1 MNGERLSRVYKVVI
15 EPDEHGGFVASA
27 PSVPG
32 VYEQG
37 QTPDEAFERMR
48 EAMTFHLDCMLEE
61 GEKIPPSDAAG
72 RQERDIELAI

>member
-1 MNGERLSRVYKVVI
+1 MGGERMSRVYKVVV
-15 EPDEHGGFVASA
+15 EPDKDGGYVASA

-37 QTPDEAFERMR
+37 ETADEAFERMH

-61 GEKIPPSDAAG
+61 GEEIPPSDASG
-72 RQERDIELAI
+72 RLERDIELAL

>member
-15 EPDEHGGFVASA
+15 EPDEDGGFVASA

-32 VYEQG
+32 VYEQAES
-37 QTPDEAFERMR
+37 PDEAFERMR

-61 GEKIPPSDAAG
+61 GEEIPPSDAAG